1 MSERLKDVPPD
12 QIVEPD
18 ARIAVPATQALIYS
32 MNDEL
37 IREMFASLLAADMN
51 AATKEKVH
59 PAFVEMIRQM
69 TRPDAEVL
77 KVIKARPE
85 VEFLARLQFYLPQ
98 RGFKEVGLGFSFE
111 ISDHDDLKVTRA
123 ISNLKR
129 LEIVESR
136 RDEWPMR
143 DDLGDLEEK
152 FRAHFRDFV
161 TRINTSDE
169 TKRNMG
175 IVGNVNL
182 FVEKTGLYL
191 TPLGVDFANICIPG

>member
-1 MSERLKDVPPD
+1 MADDKYNRTVAQRAFGPAAEEFGKEIAPVGKDLGIVTAKVGRMLVSGLEKSVYGLEQIGAWIQKRVSERLKDVPPD

-111 ISDHDDLKVTRA
+111 
-123 ISNLKR
+123 
-129 LEIVESR
+129 
-136 RDEWPMR
+136 
-143 DDLGDLEEK
+143 
-152 FRAHFRDFV
+152 
-161 TRINTSDE
+161 
-169 TKRNMG
+169 
-175 IVGNVNL
+175 
-182 FVEKTGLYL
+182 
-191 TPLGVDFANICIPG
+191 